1 MSLEDVDEIT
11 LERMRE
17 DLWIPVDDPR
27 MDINVGIDC
36 FEEAAKYLDSFS
48 FRDQLL
54 IKTIIKMA
62 KEIDNDH

>member
-17 DLWIPVDDPR
+17 DLWIPMDDPR
-27 MDINVGIDC
+27 MDISVGIDC
-36 FEEAAKYLDSFS
+36 FEEAAKHLGSFS